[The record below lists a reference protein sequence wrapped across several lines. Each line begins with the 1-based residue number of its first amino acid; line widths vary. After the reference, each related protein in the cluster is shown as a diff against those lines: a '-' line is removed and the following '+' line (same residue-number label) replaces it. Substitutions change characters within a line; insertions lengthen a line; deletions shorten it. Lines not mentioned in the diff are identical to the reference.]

1 MYIISNRDMEQVIE
15 YIETMTQ
22 CLSDTGLRACNK
34 KRMAMLLLKKL
45 RAKKPLSTNSLSD
58 YLPKK

>member
-1 MYIISNRDMEQVIE
+1 MEQAIE

-22 CLSDTGLRACNK
+22 CLTDTGLRACNK

>member
-1 MYIISNRDMEQVIE
+1 MEQAIE

-22 CLSDTGLRACNK
+22 CLPDTGLRAYNK

-45 RAKKPLSTNSLSD
+45 RAKKPLSTDSLSD
-58 YLPKK
+58 FVSKK